1 VRRRRGEAAIP
12 FKLTAVR
19 SQSGHRRR
27 YGEAA
32 HAATRWAVP
41 LGAFEA
47 SCTLPTLAPA
57 GALAGGV
64 DEGMEPD
71 GVASAG
77 APQVEKTPK
86 AWALQDEFLETAR
99 KLVERVCSRLGVE
112 PPPSLGLIAFPSWK
126 EEEHPPILVRA
137 HGMTWAPTLA
147 DWKDEIVAAE
157 KEFDEST
164 SLARWVTRASS
175 RTLAFHKVA
184 AARVAQHDEHGGE
197 TRTFVTQAASI
208 WSYDVAAVLEFDEKV
223 FRRFPM
229 LRLPVRGGSTPRDV
243 DVGLLNAVVEAVLA
257 NLFEE
262 LCKGSS
268 GQRSWVDQRDV
279 DDILRDAGERLMRSV
294 QWTVRDS
301 LFGGNLFER
310 LNAVSSLRYETSEL
324 RGGVVFGP
332 KDAAGDCVLTFKE
345 PIQIREAVWTRKT
358 LEMAESS
365 FWAYSDAESLLG
377 LVETEGEPQGFAV
390 RFKGQSR
397 WEVRHTGVVL
407 AEVRLGIPS
416 FPVPRLRRGDFES
429 VFGRVFP
436 DGKQDGVSRIW
447 SLIDA
452 ALEQRHGTMI
462 VVAKEAAGEAQR
474 LSRQAILVEPAS
486 ISPPAL
492 FRATAIDGAILLDPD
507 AVCHAV
513 GVISTARRATR
524 GIPRAVPASTPR
536 CGTSTMQKNGSPW
549 WSPRTA
555 MSTSFLAFAE
565 ASVVRSSMRCWK
577 PFGPFPT
584 VRSLTKSGPYAN
596 G

>member
-1 VRRRRGEAAIP
+1 MEHDGVE
-12 FKLTAVR
+12 
-19 SQSGHRRR
+19 
-27 YGEAA
+27 
-32 HAATRWAVP
+32 
-41 LGAFEA
+41 
-47 SCTLPTLAPA
+47 PA
-57 GALAGGV
+57 GT
-64 DEGMEPD
+64 
-71 GVASAG
+71 
-77 APQVEKTPK
+77 PQVEKAPK

-99 KLVERVCSRLGVE
+99 KLVQRVCSRLGVE

-126 EEEHPPILVRA
+126 EEEHPPIFVRA
-137 HGMTWAPTLA
+137 QGMKWAPSLA
-147 DWKDEIVAAE
+147 DWKHEIVAAE

-184 AARVAQHDEHGGE
+184 AAKVAQHDEHVE
-197 TRTFVTQAASI
+197 TRTFVTQAASV

-229 LRLPVRGGSTPRDV
+229 LRLPVPGSSTPRDV

-324 RGGVVFGP
+324 RAGVVFGP
-332 KDAAGDCVLTFKE
+332 KDAAGDCVITFKE

-397 WEVRHTGVVL
+397 WEVRHSGVVL

-429 VFGRVFP
+429 VFGRVFT
-436 DGKQDGVSRIW
+436 DGKPDGVSRIW

-462 VVAKEAAGEAQR
+462 VVAKEAAGEAHR
-474 LSRQAILVEPAS
+474 LSRQAILVAPAS

-513 GVISTARRATR
+513 GVILDGPGSYQGNPARGARFNS
-524 GIPRAVPASTPR
+524 AVRYVNDA
-536 CGTSTMQKNGSPW
+536 
-549 WSPRTA
+549 
-555 MSTSFLAFAE
+555 
-565 ASVVRSSMRCWK
+565 
-577 PFGPFPT
+577 
-584 VRSLTKSGPYAN
+584 
-596 G
+596 